1 MLASYALTLANAALY
16 VKNASSIANHYRIG
30 WMMSIPLW
38 TLTPSYLVA
47 LLIY

>member
-30 WMMSIPLW
+30 WIRLMMSIPL
-38 TLTPSYLVA
+38 
-47 LLIY
+47 